1 MDNNHISQVVEAN
14 KRALAR
20 IVYVS
25 VTPDGS
31 KITFGKGRIR
41 QAFFVIL
48 SYIIILISLLL
59 LAFSIDTDWRFV
71 PIWPIIILLCIYT
84 IRVETRSVTVN
95 LDSRIVSIGGKWQKK
110 YSFDW
115 TDYQGY
121 EVSCSV
127 NGIPEDFYV
136 KFQGRDIVRKIKLT
150 NLTPLFRKHVSAD
163 DEALLALWECIEK
176 EMVEVNNE
184 CYSSEFNEVEH
195 VNIL

>member
-1 MDNNHISQVVEAN
+1 M
-14 KRALAR
+14 
-20 IVYVS
+20 
-25 VTPDGS
+25 
-31 KITFGKGRIR
+31 
-41 QAFFVIL
+41 
-48 SYIIILISLLL
+48 
-59 LAFSIDTDWRFV
+59 
-71 PIWPIIILLCIYT
+71 
-84 IRVETRSVTVN
+84 
-95 LDSRIVSIGGKWQKK
+95 SIGGKWQKK